1 MFFVVASHY
10 CMAAMAQPFAR
21 MMVGFMPPFLVN
33 LPQQHSTISLVKSLC
48 FLEPT
53 IEIAMTGKPPRFQ
66 KYNEILSKILWN
78 LFNPFPLIL

>member
-10 CMAAMAQPFAR
+10 RMAQPFAR
-21 MMVGFMPPFLVN
+21 MMVGFMPPVLVN

-53 IEIAMTGKPPRFQ
+53 IEIAGMTGKPQKFQ

-78 LFNPFPLIL
+78 PFNPFPLIL